1 MMATYEQYM
10 NAARNADA
18 AGDEAAA
25 RQLVQA
31 ALALKGAPKE
41 TQPETGGLL
50 SAAGVAPL
58 RKEGQTFG
66 QALRENIVGEGEVD
80 TFGEQ
85 VGDVL
90 GTAAAGGLRGI
101 KGILEVPEI
110 VLRLGNRADQEIHSL
125 AGSRDPDREKT
136 AIFDT
141 YTGRI
146 LERGYEGIANIAGAD
161 PEGLQRRGETTAAQY
176 AGTVGEF
183 LPAAFGGGSG
193 AVKSMVAAGVGSE
206 TAGQL
211 TEGTEFEPYARVIGA
226 FAAPSA
232 IAAAK
237 KTGNKTLELA
247 TKQSV
252 EKPSLETAR
261 SAKNRAYDAF
271 TDAGG
276 KVEVNMDPVISTIER
291 AIDGSDVFID
301 YATGTNPYVDAA
313 RKALIKHSGN
323 QLNLAQLDKL
333 RAGLGR
339 TYKQS
344 GFDPKV
350 AFIRDKIDEVID
362 AAPAVG
368 GKDASDLLSL
378 ARASNRKYKKME
390 AFEEVMAK
398 AERAADVSGNVVQK
412 YRSATKRI
420 LDNPS
425 LRVKFDAP
433 EIEVMEKFL
442 KGNVPE
448 RVLNFAGNL
457 APSGVGYQT
466 FLNLGAIALDPTL
479 LAATATAT
487 AAKVGGQAIGKKQL
501 EQVRSTVMTGVKPE
515 SRPMVTDERLRILLG
530 LQAD

>member
-1 MMATYEQYM
+1 MI
-10 NAARNADA
+10 
-18 AGDEAAA
+18 EAELPDGTILEFPDGTDPAV
-25 RQLVQA
+25 VQRVVKQR
-31 ALALKGAPKE
+31 LGVSE

-101 KGILEVPEI
+101 KGILETPEML
-110 VLRLGNRADQEIHSL
+110 LRLGKRAGQEINTL
-125 AGSRDPDREKT
+125 TGVRDPEREKT
-136 AIFDT
+136 AVFDT
-141 YTGRI
+141 YTGRG
-146 LERGYEGIANIAGAD
+146 LESGYEGIANIAGAD

-206 TAGQL
+206 AAGQL

-226 FAAPSA
+226 LAAPSA

-271 TDAGG
+271 TEAGG

-333 RAGLGR
+333 RSGLST

-350 AFIRDKIDEVID
+350 EFIRDKIDEVID
-362 AAPAVG
+362 AAPASG
-368 GKDASDLLSL
+368 GQKASELLSL

-390 AFEEVMAK
+390 TFEDVMEQ
-398 AERAADVSGNVVQK
+398 AERAADVSGNIVQK
-412 YRSATKRI
+412 YKLATKRI
-420 LDNPS
+420 LNNKS
-425 LRVKFDAP
+425 LKNKFDP
-433 EIEVMEKFL
+433 IEIEVMEKFL
-442 KGNVPE
+442 KGSIPE
-448 RVLNFAGNL
+448 RVLKFAGNL
-457 APSGVGYQT
+457 APSGTGYQT
-466 FLNLGAIALDPTL
+466 FLNLGAFVVEPTL

-487 AAKVGGQAIGKKQL
+487 AAKAGGQAIGKKQL
-501 EQVRSTVMTGVKPE
+501 EQVRNTVMTGVKPE
-515 SRPMVTDERLRILLG
+515 SRSMVTEERLRILLG